1 MKKIKS
7 FVTENILYFALVQ
20 AMLAVIGSLYYSD
33 IKGYVPCTLCWYQ
46 RIFLYPLV
54 LIILV
59 GIIRVDKKLHWYV
72 LPMAIGGW
80 AIALYHILIQ
90 NNIITEAITPCS
102 IVASC
107 RLNQVEY
114 FGFLTIPVMA
124 FMSFTIIIISMLI
137 YKKYQ

>member
-1 MKKIKS
+1 M
-7 FVTENILYFALVQ
+7 
-20 AMLAVIGSLYYSD
+20 
-33 IKGYVPCTLCWYQ
+33 
-46 RIFLYPLV
+46 
-54 LIILV
+54 
-59 GIIRVDKKLHWYV
+59 DKKLHWYL